1 MSIQEEKKIAT
12 FRQHR
17 PGVSTFSTPGPSSEL
32 IKTTYFN
39 ENGERIDPYDND
51 IITAVNRSLKESREA
66 YKPMA
71 EHLAR
76 WEGIEIRRSNI
87 LAALRMLDRD
97 QQEFLNAEKYDS
109 KLARAGEEKRS
120 EIAKDR

>member
-1 MSIQEEKKIAT
+1 MTI
-12 FRQHR
+12 
-17 PGVSTFSTPGPSSEL
+17 STFSTPGSSSEL
-32 IKTTYFN
+32 IKTAYFN

-71 EHLAR
+71 EHRAR

-87 LAALRMLDRD
+87 LAALQMLDRD
-97 QQEFLNAEKYDS
+97 PTRIFECRK
-109 KLARAGEEKRS
+109 
-120 EIAKDR
+120 I

>member
-1 MSIQEEKKIAT
+1 
-12 FRQHR
+12 
-17 PGVSTFSTPGPSSEL
+17 
-32 IKTTYFN
+32 
-39 ENGERIDPYDND
+39 
-51 IITAVNRSLKESREA
+51 
-66 YKPMA
+66 MA
-71 EHLAR
+71 EHRAR